1 MRINNTYPEKI
12 GDYWFEI
19 AEFDTCSGYEMN
31 VEYYCYPHPRKDRD
45 CTAEPRF
52 TCAEAVLEDDV
63 AVGAAKREIKLWARG
78 LATEARDA
86 GCTGDDCMYCSH
98 YKDIDRSLVLRVR
111 YNRFDEYGNKLPHGT
126 AVEASIDADAINI
139 GTDGTDGV
147 GGVGGVSATD
157 AEALRLIAKAKR
169 LAKAFDNTRQPQR
182 WSI

>member
-1 MRINNTYPEKI
+1 M
-12 GDYWFEI
+12 D
-19 AEFDTCSGYEMN
+19 
-31 VEYYCYPHPRKDRD
+31 VEYYYYPRKDRD
-45 CTAEPRF
+45 CTAKPRF

-63 AVGAAKREIKLWARG
+63 AVGAAKREIKLWARQ

-86 GCTGDDCMYCSH
+86 GYTGDDCMCCSH

-126 AVEASIDADAINI
+126 AVEASIDADAISI
-139 GTDGTDGV
+139 GTGDTDGAC
-147 GGVGGVSATD
+147 GIGATD

-169 LAKAFDNTRQPQR
+169 LAKAFDDTRQPQR

>member
-1 MRINNTYPEKI
+1 MRINNTHPEKI

-31 VEYYCYPHPRKDRD
+31 VEYYCYPRKDRD
-45 CTAEPRF
+45 CTAKPRF

-63 AVGAAKREIKLWARG
+63 AVGAAKREIKLWARE

-139 GTDGTDGV
+139 GVGSTDGV
-147 GGVGGVSATD
+147 GGVDGVGATD

-169 LAKAFDNTRQPQR
+169 LAKAFDGTRQPQR